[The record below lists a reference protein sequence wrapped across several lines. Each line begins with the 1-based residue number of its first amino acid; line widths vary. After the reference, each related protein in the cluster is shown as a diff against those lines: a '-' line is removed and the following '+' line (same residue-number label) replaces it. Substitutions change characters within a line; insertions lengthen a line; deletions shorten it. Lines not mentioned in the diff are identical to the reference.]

1 MSSRWPKGPRA
12 RRSRTLDTVTAHSTP
27 QPHARHRDCTL
38 DAAAAR
44 STP

>member
-1 MSSRWPKGPRA
+1 MAGSECELTVAQRAAGP
-12 RRSRTLDTVTAHSTP
+12 P